1 MATRKQPAKLDADGL
16 WDYALRILA
25 RRPHS
30 VSELKTKLGRRANTP
45 ADITQTLGKLRE
57 YGLTN
62 DRKFSE
68 AFASARL
75 QNQGHGR
82 FRVLRDLR
90 ARRVAPEVAE
100 DAIGKTFKDTDEVE
114 LVQQYLQRKYR
125 GRDLPAMLQQEKTL
139 VAVYRRLRL
148 AGFSSAN
155 SLTVLRRYKQDIP
168 DVNEPEQE

>member
-1 MATRKQPAKLDADGL
+1 MATRKEPAKLDINGL

-30 VSELKTKLGRRANTP
+30 VSELKTKLGRRASSP
-45 ADITQTLGKLRE
+45 ADLTQTLGKLRE

-100 DAIGKTFKDTDEVE
+100 DAISKTFQDVDELE
-114 LVQQYLQRKYR
+114 LVQQYLERKYR
-125 GRDLPAMLQQEKTL
+125 GRDLRAMLQEEKTL
-139 VAVYRRLRL
+139 ATVYRRLRL
-148 AGFSSAN
+148 AGFSSSN
-155 SLTVLRRYKQDIP
+155 SLTVLRRYKQDIA
-168 DVNEPEQE
+168 DINESAEE

>member
-1 MATRKQPAKLDADGL
+1 MAERKEPAKLDANGL
-16 WDYALRILA
+16 WDYALRVLA

-30 VSELKTKLGRRANTP
+30 VSELKTKLGRRAQSP
-45 ADITQTLGKLRE
+45 ADLTQTLAKLRE

-75 QNQGHGR
+75 QNQGYGR

-100 DAIGKTFKDTDEVE
+100 DAVSKTFKETDELE
-114 LVQQYLQRKYR
+114 LIGQYLDRKYR
-125 GRDLPAMLQQEKTL
+125 GRNLPEMLQDENTL
-139 VAVYRRLRL
+139 ASIYRRLRL
-148 AGFSSAN
+148 AGFSSSN
-155 SLTVLRRYKQDIP
+155 TLTVLRRYKQDIA
-168 DVNEPEQE
+168 DVNEEAEE

>member
-1 MATRKQPAKLDADGL
+1 MAPRKQPAKLDANGL
-16 WDYALRILA
+16 WDYALRVLA

-30 VSELKTKLGRRANTP
+30 VSELKTKLGRRANSPT
-45 ADITQTLGKLRE
+45 DVTQTLAKLRE

-100 DAIGKTFKDTDEVE
+100 DAISKTFKDTDELE
-114 LVQQYLQRKYR
+114 LVQQYLDRKYR
-125 GRDLPAMLQQEKTL
+125 GRDLGAMLKDEKTL
-139 VAVYRRLRL
+139 ASVYRRLRL

-155 SLTVLRRYKQDIP
+155 SLTVLRRYKQEIA
-168 DVNEPEQE
+168 DVNESAEE

>member
-1 MATRKQPAKLDADGL
+1 MAERKEPAKLDANGL
-16 WDYALRILA
+16 WDYALRVLA

-30 VSELKTKLGRRANTP
+30 VSELKTKLGRRAGSP
-45 ADITQTLGKLRE
+45 ADLTQILAKLRE

-90 ARRVAPEVAE
+90 ARRVAPEVADE
-100 DAIGKTFKDTDEVE
+100 AIAKTFENTDEIV
-114 LVQQYLQRKYR
+114 LIQQYLDRKYR
-125 GRDLPAMLQQEKTL
+125 GRDLPAMLQEEKDLAT
-139 VAVYRRLRL
+139 VYRRLRL
-148 AGFSSAN
+148 AGFSSTN
-155 SLTVLRRYKQDIP
+155 TLTVLRRYKQDIA
-168 DVNEPEQE
+168 DVNEEPEE